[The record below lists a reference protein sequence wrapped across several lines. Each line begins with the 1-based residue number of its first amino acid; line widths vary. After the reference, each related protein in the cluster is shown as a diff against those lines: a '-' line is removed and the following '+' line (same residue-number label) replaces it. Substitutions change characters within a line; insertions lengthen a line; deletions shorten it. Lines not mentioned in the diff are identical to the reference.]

1 MTQSTTEDV
10 LAKAAE
16 EPLFKSPAD
25 VLILWDQSL
34 DWLLHHWLQIAIAA
48 GAGAV
53 IVAALLGL
61 KSLSKK
67 LCVRKGAHGWPLILG
82 KVVSRTSFFFMVM
95 LAARLVSGYARP
107 PEMVAS
113 TIEVVWTITAA
124 VQAALWA
131 RELIIGIIEQR
142 SGDHDGSTLGS
153 AIGIIRL
160 LVTVVLFAI
169 ATVVIL
175 DNLGVNVTGLI
186 AGLGI
191 GGIAIGLAAK
201 GIFDDLFSA
210 LSIIFDKPFRRG
222 DSIKW
227 DGTAGTVEAI
237 GLKTT
242 RVRAVTG
249 EEVVIS
255 NTNLLNKEL
264 HNMAR
269 LARRRNVLTI
279 GVTYETP
286 PDKLAEVPDLVRRIV
301 EQEDKCK
308 LVRCGIVN
316 FGASSVDFELQFDV
330 MSEVYDVVFNARHHV
345 LLAILRAFNEEAIGI
360 AYPTQV
366 TYTAAPGGELV
377 MPWPSEVVTRLP
389 DGPAPAIDN
398 AGAEPAR

>member
-1 MTQSTTEDV
+1 MTSTTTQAAV
-10 LAKAAE
+10 AKAAE
-16 EPLFKSPAD
+16 EPLFRSPAD
-25 VLILWDQSL
+25 VLILWDQSV

-53 IVAALLGL
+53 IVAALMGL
-61 KSLSKK
+61 KSLGRK

-95 LAARLVSGYARP
+95 LAARLVSGYAGP
-107 PEMVAS
+107 PQMVS
-113 TIEVVWTITAA
+113 MTIGVVWTITAA
-124 VQAALWA
+124 VQVALWA
-131 RELIIGIIEQR
+131 RELIIGVIEQR
-142 SGDHDGSTLGS
+142 SGDHDGSTIGS

-169 ATVVIL
+169 ACVVIL

-227 DGTAGTVEAI
+227 DGTTGTVEAI

-286 PDKLAEVPDLVRRIV
+286 VDTLEAIPALVRRIV

-308 LVRCGIVN
+308 LVRCGIAS
-316 FGASSVDFELQFDV
+316 FGASSIDFELQFDV
-330 MSEVYDVVFNARHHV
+330 MSEVYDEVFNARHQV
-345 LLAILRAFNEEAIGI
+345 LLAIVRAFNQEGIVI

-366 TYTAAPGGELV
+366 TYSAAPNGALV
-377 MPWPSEVVTRLP
+377 MPWPEPPIDVHAVGDKAARP
-389 DGPAPAIDN
+389 GDGE
-398 AGAEPAR
+398 EPSR